1 MKLTVREICVLGL
14 LGALMYVSKAA
25 LAFVPTVH
33 LVGVLIVAITVIFR
47 RKALFAI
54 YVFVLL
60 SGMFD
65 GFGVWWF
72 SYLYIWLPLWGATM
86 LLPKNIKSTV
96 RPFVYMS
103 VCALHG
109 FLYGV
114 MYAPLPAV
122 ISGLN
127 LEGMLAWIIAGLP
140 YDIIH
145 GTSNFL
151 CGLLISPIIY
161 VLKNVNTK

>member
-25 LAFVPTVH
+25 LAFVPNVH

-47 RKALFAI
+47 RKALCSI

-86 LLPKNIKSTV
+86 LLPKNIKSTA

-114 MYAPLPAV
+114 MYAPLQAV
-122 ISGLN
+122 IFGLN
-127 LEGMLAWIIAGLP
+127 LEGMFAWIIAGLP